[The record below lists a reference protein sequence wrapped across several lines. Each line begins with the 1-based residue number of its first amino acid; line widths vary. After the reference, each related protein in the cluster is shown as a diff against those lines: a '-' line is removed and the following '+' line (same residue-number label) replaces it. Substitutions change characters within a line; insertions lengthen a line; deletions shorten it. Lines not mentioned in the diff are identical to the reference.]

1 MQRRLWNMLQIMAGY
16 GVERFEEEEPRRQL
30 RRELLERGYR
40 ELEIKRMFQWLKDL
54 QQMSDYPEQWQ
65 RLLEMGAR
73 DNEQGVQMLSL
84 GREAQGFLDAVR
96 ELGLID
102 EAMEDDILNH
112 LMLTHQGKI
121 SLSAMRRIS
130 AQIIFERQFRAGEDY
145 YGIFEEEWKLLFN

>member
-1 MQRRLWNMLQIMAGY
+1 MQRRLWNMLQIMANY
-16 GVERFEEEEPRRQL
+16 GVERFEEEEPRLQL
-30 RRELLERGYR
+30 RRELLERGFR

-54 QQMSDYPEQWQ
+54 QQLPDYSEQWE
-65 RLLEMGAR
+65 RLLAMGAR
-73 DNEQGVQMLSL
+73 EEEDGLAMLSL
-84 GREAQGFLDAVR
+84 GEEAQGFLDTVR

-112 LMLTHQGKI
+112 LMLTHKGNI
-121 SLSAMRRIS
+121 TLGAMRRIS